1 MGTILDSRTR
11 PARFRH
17 SRALGDSG
25 VLLSPL
31 YSDAPNR
38 IVALAADHRCRL
50 DDARDRYHRW
60 PLLGFIFDRI
70 SLYGCYPCD
79 PSVLPDSYL
88 ERPARSGMV
97 KGTHHQG
104 PHTGHYSWDGGTINN
119 PEPRSRSS
127 TTQESR

>member
-1 MGTILDSRTR
+1 MIIK
-11 PARFRH
+11 
-17 SRALGDSG
+17 
-25 VLLSPL
+25 
-31 YSDAPNR
+31 R
-38 IVALAADHRCRL
+38 IINIGLKGRE
-50 DDARDRYHRW
+50 
-60 PLLGFIFDRI
+60 IFQIEIHKKNNRI

-88 ERPARSGMV
+88 ECPTRSGMV

-104 PHTGHYSWDGGTINN
+104 PHTGHYSWDSGTINN